1 MVTQLEHNVVAG
13 TRPKTV
19 NQVFTFD
26 SLPLQ
31 RGGHIAPVTV
41 AYETWGKLNAAGDN
55 AVL

>member
-1 MVTQLEHNVVAG
+1 MVTQLEHTVVAG

-31 RGGHIAPVTV
+31 HMLTTQKTPVIQKQRGGIP
-41 AYETWGKLNAAGDN
+41 
-55 AVL
+55 